1 MAQES
6 NKLDAIKV
14 KYFRFD
20 INGTKKQRHPDDGG
34 ALLYKYL
41 KTWFYY
47 IYFLNLNK
55 PLKISIL
62 QNI

>member
-1 MAQES
+1 MAKES

-47 IYFLNLNK
+47 IYF
-55 PLKISIL
+55 
-62 QNI
+62 